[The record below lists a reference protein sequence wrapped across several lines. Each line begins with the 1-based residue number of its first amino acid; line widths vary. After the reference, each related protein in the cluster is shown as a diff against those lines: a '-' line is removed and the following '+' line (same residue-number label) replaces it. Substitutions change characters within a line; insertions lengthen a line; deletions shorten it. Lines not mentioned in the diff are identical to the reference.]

1 MRIVVLEDDKDYR
14 EVLTQILE
22 DAGHEVFGAET
33 GFDIVDELVH
43 GSPDLILLDLV
54 LPTLSG
60 DSVIDLFKKK
70 DVIREVPVIILSSKD
85 EEEIKAAAD
94 KISAAGW
101 LRKPVDKD
109 ELLEAVEKYTK

>member
-43 GSPDLILLDLV
+43 GSPDLILLDLM
-54 LPTLSG
+54 LPTLTG
-60 DSVIDLFKKK
+60 DNVIEMFKQKQ
-70 DVIREVPVIILSSKD
+70 VIKEVPVVIISSKD
-85 EEEIKAAAD
+85 DEEIKAAAQ

-101 LRKPVDKD
+101 LRKPVDRD